1 MRNLF
6 AVGAHG
12 GYTPAMFYKS
22 SLLLALLTAAIFV
35 PTAKAAQ
42 DKAKAGVTFSGNYLA
57 GRHAQTAHDT
67 GNAALFLGAA
77 AKMVPDNADLLRR
90 AYVLTLSEG
99 DISGGIKFLDRIEK
113 MGGDAPLSDVVHAAE
128 LIKSGKFN
136 AVEKYFKT
144 DDKKDKKLTGINAY
158 VGPILHAWAMAGE
171 GKFANAIKMLEKSKG
186 NSGSVA
192 FFELHLGLINDMG
205 GNANA
210 AEKNYNAVIIEAGIS
225 LRLAQHF
232 GGLLER
238 SGKTDEALSIY
249 KKYDAIAEG
258 TIITP
263 ATSKRIATKTKPKP
277 DIDNAAHG
285 AAEAMFGL
293 ASSLSNQGA
302 MESALVLAQLALYLR
317 SDFPPA
323 IIVVGGVLETYQRSN
338 DANALYAKIPKS
350 SVMYNQ
356 AKLKTAANMEK
367 LKKPDEAIKLLKALA
382 KDNKSDGQ
390 ILIELGDVLRRNEK
404 FNDAANTYSKALD
417 LIKKIE
423 NRHWG
428 IFYSRGI
435 SFERDGNWAKAEAD
449 FLTALKMEP
458 DQPFVL
464 NYLGYS
470 WIEKKLNLEK
480 AVAMIQ
486 KAVEL
491 RPRDGYIVDSLGWG
505 LYQLADYK
513 NATKRL
519 ERAVLLRPEDSI
531 INNHLGDAL
540 WRVGRQ
546 REARFQWERALG
558 LEPDPKDEIELK
570 QKLKSGLPD
579 LPALPAAN

>member
-1 MRNLF
+1 MF
-6 AVGAHG
+6 AIRSHG

-22 SLLLALLTAAIFV
+22 SLLLALLATTIFA
-35 PTAKAAQ
+35 PTANAAK

-57 GRHAQTAHDT
+57 GRHAQTLHDT
-67 GNAALFLGAA
+67 GSAALFLGAA

-90 AYVLTLSEG
+90 AYVLALSEG
-99 DISGGIKFLDRIEK
+99 DIGKGIKFLNRIEK
-113 MGGDAPLSDVVHAAE
+113 MGADAPLSDVVHATE
-128 LIKSGKFN
+128 LIKSGKFD
-136 AVEKYFKT
+136 AVGKYFKT

-158 VGPILHAWAMAGE
+158 VGPILHAWAKVGE
-171 GKFANAIKMLEKSKG
+171 GKFSDAIKILEKNKG

-192 FFELHLGLINDMG
+192 FFELHMGLINDMG
-205 GNANA
+205 GNVQA
-210 AEKNYNAVIIEAGIS
+210 AEKNYNAVITEAGIS
-225 LRLAQHF
+225 LRLTQHF

-238 SGKTDEALSIY
+238 SGKTTEALSIY
-249 KKYDAIAEG
+249 KKYDALDEG
-258 TIITP
+258 TIIT
-263 ATSKRIATKTKPKP
+263 AVTSKRIAAKIKPKP
-277 DIDNAAHG
+277 DINSAARG

-302 MESALVLAQLALYLR
+302 SESALVLAQLALYLR
-317 SDFPPA
+317 NDFPPA
-323 IIVVGGVLETYQRSN
+323 IIVVGGVLEIYQRNN
-338 DANALYAKIPKS
+338 DANALYKKIPKS
-350 SVMYNQ
+350 SIMYNQ
-356 AKLKTAANMEK
+356 AKLKTATNMEK
-367 LKKPDEAIKLLKALA
+367 IKKPDEAIKILKAMA
-382 KDNKSDGQ
+382 KENKSDAR
-390 ILIELGDVLRRNEK
+390 ILIELGDILRRNEK
-404 FNDAANTYSKALD
+404 FKDAANAYSKALD
-417 LIKKIE
+417 RIKKIE
-423 NRHWG
+423 SRHWG

-480 AVAMIQ
+480 AVAMIK

-519 ERAVLLRPEDSI
+519 ERAVLLRPGDSI

-558 LEPDPKDEIELK
+558 LEPNPKDEIELK

-579 LPALPAAN
+579 AVK